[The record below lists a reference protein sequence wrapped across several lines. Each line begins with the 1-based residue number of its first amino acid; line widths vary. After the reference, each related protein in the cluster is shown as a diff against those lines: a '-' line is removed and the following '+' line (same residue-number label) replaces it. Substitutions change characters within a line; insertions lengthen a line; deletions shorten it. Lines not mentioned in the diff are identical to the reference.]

1 MEGLSRLAGNFP
13 AIEVSRIVDTLRFE
27 RYDGERGLVEQRIDR
42 HKLLLGIAGIEPH
55 HGSKVC
61 KTELKD
67 AGRDVRAGISRAG
80 AGFDVDVQAFGL
92 EVTLAH
98 RHEEWRM
105 RTLQRPI
112 EDHLYVGA
120 LDPIGSRSIGRS
132 RKTVCYSQ
140 KRADYNR
147 RQYTC

>member
-1 MEGLSRLAGNFP
+1 MDGLSCLAGNFP
-13 AIEVSRIVDTLRFE
+13 AIEVGRLVDTLRFE

-42 HKLLLGIAGIEPH
+42 HKLLLEIAAIEPH
-55 HGSKVC
+55 NVSRFC
-61 KTELKD
+61 KTELKG
-67 AGRDVRAGISRAG
+67 AVRVFRAGFSRAG

-92 EVTLAH
+92 EVTLSH

-120 LDPIGSRSIGRS
+120 LDPIGSRSI
-132 RKTVCYSQ
+132 
-140 KRADYNR
+140 
-147 RQYTC
+147 